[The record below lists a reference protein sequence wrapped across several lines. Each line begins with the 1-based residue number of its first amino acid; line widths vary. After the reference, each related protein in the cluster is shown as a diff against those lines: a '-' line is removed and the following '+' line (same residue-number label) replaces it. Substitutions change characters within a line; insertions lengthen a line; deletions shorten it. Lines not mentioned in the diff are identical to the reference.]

1 MVFVH
6 HHTPTSRWF
15 PYSIANGGFCTPL
28 PTTNGGF
35 RTPLHTSLTAVFVH
49 HCLPAQR
56 WFFCTVTHLP
66 NAVFVHHHP
75 PTPRWFSY
83 TIAHPSHGPPSPP
96 AQRWFSCA
104 ITHPSIGNFRTPLTS
119 ISQCFLYSIS
129 HPPLGGF
136 RTPPRT
142 HPGAVFVHH
151 YAPSSRPLDFT
162 CCDIDPAILGPSF
175 FFDGCAENSPRVSS
189 KYLALHAPRRL
200 SNRAER

>member
-1 MVFVH
+1 M
-6 HHTPTSRWF
+6 
-15 PYSIANGGFCTPL
+15 
-28 PTTNGGF
+28 
-35 RTPLHTSLTAVFVH
+35 AVFVH
-49 HCLPAQR
+49 HRPSAQR
-56 WFFCTVTHLP
+56 QFLYTISYP
-66 NAVFVHHHP
+66 
-75 PTPRWFSY
+75 PRWFSY
-83 TIAHPSHGPPSPP
+83 AIAQPSYGGFCPPSPP

-104 ITHPSIGNFRTPLTS
+104 ITHPSIGSFRTPLTS

-142 HPGAVFVHH
+142 HRGVVFVHH